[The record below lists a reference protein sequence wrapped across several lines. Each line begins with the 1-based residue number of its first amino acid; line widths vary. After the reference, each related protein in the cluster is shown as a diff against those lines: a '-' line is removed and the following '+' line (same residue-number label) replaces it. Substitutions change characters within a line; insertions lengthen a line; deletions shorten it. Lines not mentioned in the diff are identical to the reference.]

1 MLKIVFRT
9 DSSLKIGNGHVMRCL
24 AMAEALKAQGAK
36 CHFISRAHPGHLI
49 SVIRQRGFAIT
60 SLPETITDRTADN
73 FVASAESFEL
83 GHTNWLGCDWET
95 DAKQTR
101 VILANLH
108 PDWLVVDHYAIDQ
121 RWEIALKPFYKKLM
135 VIDDLADRPH
145 ACDLLLDQN
154 LGRKSDAYTQLT
166 PSSCKV
172 LSGSQFALLR
182 PEFAVMRPYSLQR
195 RHRPILK
202 HLLISMG
209 GVDSLNT
216 TGKVLEVLKLCS
228 MPQDLSINVVMGL
241 NAPWQQDVSVKAK
254 SMPWPTNVYVNVSD
268 MAKQMTD
275 SDLVIGA
282 AGTTSWERCC
292 LGVPSLMIVLADNQ
306 REIGESLARFGA
318 AILLKNQSKDD
329 LNLSLTKAI
338 MDILSGKAS
347 LNNLS
352 YAASNVTDGAGMSRV
367 IAQMV
372 SETSK

>member
-24 AMAEALKAQGAK
+24 AMAEALKEQGAK
-36 CHFISRAHPGHLI
+36 CHFISRAHPGNLI

-60 SLPETITDRTADN
+60 LLPEMVTDRTADN
-73 FVASAESFEL
+73 FVASPEIFEL

-121 RWEIALKPFYKKLM
+121 RWEIALKHFYKKLM

-145 ACDLLLDQN
+145 VCDLLLDQN

-182 PEFAVMRPYSLQR
+182 PEFAVMRPYSIQR

-209 GVDSLNT
+209 GVDGLNT
-216 TGKVLEVLKLCS
+216 TGKVLEALKRCP

-241 NAPWQQDVSVKAK
+241 NAPWQQDVSVIAE

-292 LGVPSLMIVLADNQ
+292 LGVPSLIIVLADNQ

-318 AILLKNQSKDD
+318 AILLKNQSKND
-329 LNLSLTKAI
+329 LNLSLKKAI
-338 MDILSGKAS
+338 MDILSGKSS

-352 YAASNVTDGAGMSRV
+352 YAASNVTDGAGISRV
-367 IAQMV
+367 IAQLV
-372 SETSK
+372 SETSI